1 MGQRQMECSLY
12 KEPSGGCGRMRSRYQ
27 ESTLCP
33 WAGCSPADAQEQLW
47 APREVQMHRLV
58 WTPWLL
64 TTLQLPW
71 LNHPQGLAIFGATVS
86 IEVLEPHSL
95 GLCSKEILSPN
106 PTPRHMCACV
116 HRFTCVWVHA
126 KRWWEG
132 RERRGERK
140 PWKGPSGGEASPEL
154 QETGCLTSLSVPIRR
169 AIALQ
174 AILSVF
180 ICLSSCLAL
189 SSHVS
194 VSQPS
199 HAPGWSQRFRDKLSL
214 PPSPEARHAHARTQQ
229 KQLLGL
235 TALHSLHFSSPRTCL
250 IISLPVPKGV
260 SSLALRLFFTVT
272 LWVKQA

>member
-1 MGQRQMECSLY
+1 ME
-12 KEPSGGCGRMRSRYQ
+12 P
-27 ESTLCP
+27 
-33 WAGCSPADAQEQLW
+33 
-47 APREVQMHRLV
+47 
-58 WTPWLL
+58 
-64 TTLQLPW
+64 
-71 LNHPQGLAIFGATVS
+71 
-86 IEVLEPHSL
+86 
-95 GLCSKEILSPN
+95 LSPLPPQRCWSHYLQDCDPRRSFL
-106 PTPRHMCACV
+106 PTQPHGTCV
-116 HRFTCVWVHA
+116 HVSTGSHA
-126 KRWWEG
+126 YKYILNGGEKGG
-132 RERRGERK
+132 RERK
-140 PWKGPSGGEASPEL
+140 PWKEPSGGEASPEL
-154 QETGCLTSLSVPIRR
+154 QGTGCLAFLSVPIRR

-260 SSLALRLFFTVT
+260 
-272 LWVKQA
+272 

>member
-1 MGQRQMECSLY
+1 MI
-12 KEPSGGCGRMRSRYQ
+12 SR
-27 ESTLCP
+27 T
-33 WAGCSPADAQEQLW
+33 
-47 APREVQMHRLV
+47 V
-58 WTPWLL
+58 
-64 TTLQLPW
+64 LQGDPFS
-71 LNHPQGLAIFGATVS
+71 Q
-86 IEVLEPHSL
+86 
-95 GLCSKEILSPN
+95 PN
-106 PTPRHMCACV
+106 PMAHVSTGS
-116 HRFTCVWVHA
+116 HA
-126 KRWWEG
+126 YKYMLNGGGKGG
-132 RERRGERK
+132 REK
-140 PWKGPSGGEASPEL
+140 PWKGPPGGKASPEL

-194 VSQPS
+194 VSQLS

-214 PPSPEARHAHARTQQ
+214 PPSEARHAHARTQQ

-260 SSLALRLFFTVT
+260 
-272 LWVKQA
+272 

>member
-1 MGQRQMECSLY
+1 MEGGSRWGRDRWNV
-12 KEPSGGCGRMRSRYQ
+12 PSIKNHLVDVGGCV
-27 ESTLCP
+27 
-33 WAGCSPADAQEQLW
+33 AGTTSPPCAPELAAHLQMPMSSFEHLGKYAEAGSHEHCGFPCS
-47 APREVQMHRLV
+47 
-58 WTPWLL
+58 
-64 TTLQLPW
+64 LQLPRTESSPGISNLW
-71 LNHPQGLAIFGATVS
+71 NHCLHRGMGATLS
-86 IEVLEPHSL
+86 RTVLQGDPFSQ
-95 GLCSKEILSPN
+95 PN
-106 PTPRHMCACV
+106 PRAHVCMRPQLICIQ
-116 HRFTCVWVHA
+116 VHA

-132 RERRGERK
+132 GRERK
-140 PWKGPSGGEASPEL
+140 SWKGPSGGEASPEL

-174 AILSVF
+174 AILSLF

-189 SSHVS
+189 SSPVS

-260 SSLALRLFFTVT
+260 
-272 LWVKQA
+272 